1 MMKDRPRGPRKQGE
15 IQHPMKKFLSLMIGM
30 SLLIGSATLV
40 VAQEE
45 KKGEGQTEGKKKGK
59 KGKKKAEG
67 EEKKAPAR

>member
-1 MMKDRPRGPRKQGE
+1 MENRPYGARPEGDIPP
-15 IQHPMKKFLSLMIGM
+15 IMKKFLSLMIGL
-30 SLLIGSATLV
+30 SLLVGSATLV

>member
-1 MMKDRPRGPRKQGE
+1 
-15 IQHPMKKFLSLMIGM
+15 MKKFLSLMIGL
-30 SLLIGSATLV
+30 SLLVGSATLV